1 MRARIKTTREDFV
14 AALKQAGV
22 SRNFDFL
29 MDQNGM
35 FSFTGITV
43 EQVTRLREEFAIYMV
58 DSGRINVAGI
68 TPANIATVTNA
79 LKTVLG

>member
-1 MRARIKTTREDFV
+1 MRDRIQNTRADFV
-14 AALKQAGV
+14 AALKAAGV

-29 MDQNGM
+29 MDQKGM

-43 EQVTRLREEFAIYMV
+43 EQVHRLRDEFAIYMV

-68 TPANIATVTNA
+68 TPANLALVTNA
-79 LKTVLG
+79 IKTVLG